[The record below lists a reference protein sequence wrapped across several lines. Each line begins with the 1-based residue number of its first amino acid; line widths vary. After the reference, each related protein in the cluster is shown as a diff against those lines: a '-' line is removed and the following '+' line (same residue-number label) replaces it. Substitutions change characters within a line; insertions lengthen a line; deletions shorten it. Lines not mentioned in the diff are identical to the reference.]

1 MVHLRTT
8 NDFLTIVDL
17 HIRIKIT
24 KSEEA
29 ASQFT
34 SQNDVSIALKE
45 SYTLYIIPCLI
56 GIRKSI
62 EEVIKESNGNNYNAK
77 EAFSSLIFIINK
89 EINQIE
95 ILKQKCVDPIILAGL
110 NLRQGI
116 CADVIE
122 EIEPMLYQTRISDNK
137 NQEQP
142 VQELDPK
149 PLSNPINET
158 NETSVSTYDSSAVA
172 NQYRQDIVKNNAP
185 VSDSNKQEIPQSQ
198 NISQLSRRV
207 IPVLEIIILPII
219 GILLKTDNNPF
230 ISGMGQGILIAP
242 VMSLINLL
250 NNTKPEA
257 KDITELN
264 SSTSFTVTDKPE
276 LLNTLILQSP
286 IRYIFLCI
294 ITGGFYIYYW
304 FYKHWFFI
312 KKLQNLN
319 IIPVLCG
326 AFPGIT
332 IYSLTKRIFAIAK
345 EKGYSTNSKPVGLFF
360 MQLFIT
366 MTIGRTSGIPGL
378 IPLLFTFYPTIYIY
392 DSLTYYAKKT
402 HPNYEE
408 LGFFSGGMIGW
419 IIVGIII
426 WSLMIIGSYN

>member
-1 MVHLRTT
+1 MI
-8 NDFLTIVDL
+8 FLTIVDL

-62 EEVIKESNGNNYNAK
+62 KEVIKESNGNNYNAK

-95 ILKQKCVDPIILAGL
+95 ILKQKCVDPIMLAGL

-172 NQYRQDIVKNNAP
+172 NQYRQDIVRNNVP

-198 NISQLSRRV
+198 NISQLSTRI
-207 IPVLEIIILPII
+207 IPVLEIIILSII
-219 GILLKTDNNPF
+219 GILLKIDKNPI
-230 ISGMGQGILIAP
+230 ISGLGQGILIAP
-242 VMSLINLL
+242 VMISINLL
-250 NNTKPEA
+250 NNTKPDA

-264 SSTSFTVTDKPE
+264 SSTSFSVTERPE
-276 LLNTLILQSP
+276 LLNVLILQSP
-286 IRYIFLCI
+286 IRYIFLCV
-294 ITGGFYIYYW
+294 ITGGLYIYYW
-304 FYKHWFFI
+304 FYKHWVFI

-345 EKGYSTNSKPVGLFF
+345 EKGYLINSKPVGIFF
-360 MQLFIT
+360 MQSF
-366 MTIGRTSGIPGL
+366 MTLAIGRTPGIPGL

-402 HPNYEE
+402 HPNYQE

-419 IIVGIII
+419 IIFGIIF
-426 WSLMIIGSYN
+426 WTWMVS

>member
-95 ILKQKCVDPIILAGL
+95 ILKQKCVDPIMLAGL

-142 VQELDPK
+142 LQELDPK

-172 NQYRQDIVKNNAP
+172 NQYRQDIVRNNVP

-198 NISQLSRRV
+198 NISQLSTRI
-207 IPVLEIIILPII
+207 IPVLEIIILSII
-219 GILLKTDNNPF
+219 GILLKTDKNPI
-230 ISGMGQGILIAP
+230 ISGLGQGILIAP
-242 VMSLINLL
+242 VMISINLL
-250 NNTKPEA
+250 NNTKPDA

-264 SSTSFTVTDKPE
+264 TSTNFSVTERPE
-276 LLNTLILQSP
+276 LLNILILQSP

-294 ITGGFYIYYW
+294 ITGGLYIYYW
-304 FYKHWFFI
+304 FYKNWVFI

-345 EKGYSTNSKPVGLFF
+345 EKGYLINSKPVGIFF
-360 MQLFIT
+360 MQSF
-366 MTIGRTSGIPGL
+366 MTLAIGRTPGIPGL

-392 DSLTYYAKKT
+392 DSLTYYTKKT
-402 HPNYEE
+402 HPNYQE

-419 IIVGIII
+419 IIFGIIF
-426 WSLMIIGSYN
+426 WTWMVS

>member
-95 ILKQKCVDPIILAGL
+95 ILKQKCVDPIMLAGL

-172 NQYRQDIVKNNAP
+172 NQYRQDIVRNNVP
-185 VSDSNKQEIPQSQ
+185 VSNSNKQEIPQSQ
-198 NISQLSRRV
+198 NISQLSTRI
-207 IPVLEIIILPII
+207 IPVLEIIILSII
-219 GILLKTDNNPF
+219 GILLKTDKNPI
-230 ISGMGQGILIAP
+230 ISGLGQGILIAP
-242 VMSLINLL
+242 VMISINLL
-250 NNTKPEA
+250 NNTKPDA

-264 SSTSFTVTDKPE
+264 TSTNFSVTERPE
-276 LLNTLILQSP
+276 LLNILILQSP

-294 ITGGFYIYYW
+294 ITGGLYIYYW
-304 FYKHWFFI
+304 FYKNWVFI

-345 EKGYSTNSKPVGLFF
+345 EKGYLINSKPVGIFF
-360 MQLFIT
+360 MQSF
-366 MTIGRTSGIPGL
+366 MTLAIGRTPGITGL

-402 HPNYEE
+402 HPNYQE

-419 IIVGIII
+419 IIFGIIF
-426 WSLMIIGSYN
+426 WTWMVS